1 MEKIIVS
8 FVGSNKRYKRE
19 MQTRFRATYV
29 SGLFAFLGLGFAQIF
44 AGQIVSVR
52 VKTLSNTNLVASKY
66 VRTEKASALV
76 DLRRSA
82 ATVFSLQTNSST
94 FNGCEIHAE
103 TTLLRLS
110 LFTKNVKGLNS
121 LKSS

>member
-82 ATVFSLQTNSST
+82 ATVFSLKTNSST